1 MFASN
6 TPMAGLSPFQR
17 IQGKILDAA
26 SCVKSSAMPTSPPK
40 TCSTY
45 CGKIGTM
52 SNPQSKIVL
61 ITGAAGGIGRATVTL
76 FAEKGWRVIG
86 VDRSLFGENFPSN
99 GLFIQSDIS
108 DPAALEAIFRQARA
122 FTDCL
127 DVLVNNAALQIAKPL
142 LDTSVEEWDAV
153 MASNLRSVF
162 LSAKLAYPL
171 FKAVGG
177 GAIINVSSVH
187 AVQTSANI
195 AAYAA
200 SKGGLLAL
208 TRAMAI
214 EFAPDNIRVNAIL
227 PGAVDTP
234 MLRAGLGR
242 GHVEGDGDIME
253 RLDNL
258 ARKTVSGK
266 VGKPEEIAHAIYFL
280 ADDTQSSFMTGQ
292 SMIVDG
298 GATARLSTE

>member
-1 MFASN
+1 M
-6 TPMAGLSPFQR
+6 PDSP
-17 IQGKILDAA
+17 
-26 SCVKSSAMPTSPPK
+26 T
-40 TCSTY
+40 
-45 CGKIGTM
+45 
-52 SNPQSKIVL
+52 VL
-61 ITGAAGGIGRATVTL
+61 VTGAAGGIGRATISR
-76 FAEKGWRVIG
+76 FHEKGWRVIG
-86 VDRSLFGENFPSN
+86 VDRSDFGDTFPQD
-99 GLFIQSDIS
+99 GLFIQADIS
-108 DPAALEAIFRQARA
+108 RAEDMQSIFDQAHAFTESLEA
-122 FTDCL
+122 
-127 DVLVNNAALQIAKPL
+127 LVNNAALQVAKPL
-142 LDTSVEEWDAV
+142 VETTVEEWDAV

-162 LSAKLAYPL
+162 LGVKLAHPL
-171 FKAVGG
+171 LKASSG
-177 GAIINVSSVH
+177 GAVVNVSSVH
-187 AVQTSANI
+187 AIQTSANI

-242 GHVEGDGDIME
+242 GHVGSGDVQE

-280 ADDTQSSFMTGQ
+280 ADNEQSSFMTGQ
-292 SMIVDG
+292 ALVVDG